1 MLKSDTLELRLSEI
15 REGLNRLLQ
24 TENRTD
30 EQTAEMAV
38 LSTEALQ
45 KEPEWRAAQI
55 ADGLLT
61 ETTTITADPEVRE
74 KLELRGRAQDEGLLT
89 TLLNGRRPSGAIEE
103 YLQAHG
109 CNERQIPLHYQ
120 VRPAAPALETR
131 ALTPPPATG
140 TGVNLE
146 PINQMVFPDG
156 LAARLRVELKMVES
170 GVFSTATITTGVP
183 ATAKAKSAAADATA
197 GVLTATTSGVKR
209 ISASITMAEEDVATV
224 GQTNYESA
232 LMEHVNL
239 SLQNG
244 HDGYL
249 LTGTGVAPI
258 PKGILLALGA
268 IATRATTETF
278 GSYAAVPA
286 EAVDG
291 VFARDMKDVLILCGL
306 ETFIDAAKLIQDNT
320 AVSASSYLRSECAGF
335 MASSRFAASAS
346 KVQQGIAFRS
356 GRPGVSA
363 AVQPI
368 WNRLTID
375 DRFTL
380 GANAERK
387 VSVHLLLGDVLVRQP
402 GAYKRIAF
410 KVT

>member
-1 MLKSDTLELRLSEI
+1 MTAAQTIQLKLSSCRQRLNELLGIETRSTEQQTEMEGLTAEVSKREPELRAALA
-15 REGLNRLLQ
+15 
-24 TENRTD
+24 
-30 EQTAEMAV
+30 AEDDKQEV
-38 LSTEALQ
+38 V
-45 KEPEWRAAQI
+45 
-55 ADGLLT
+55 
-61 ETTTITADPEVRE
+61 TTTDDPETRE
-74 KLELRGRAQDEGLLT
+74 RLELRGRAQDEGLLT
-89 TLLNGRRPSGAIEE
+89 ILMNGRRPSGAVAE
-103 YLQAHG
+103 YLQAHE
-109 CNERQIPLHYQ
+109 CNERQIPLHYT
-120 VRPAAPALETR
+120 VRPAAPSLEER
-131 ALTPPPATG
+131 ALTPPPTSG

-146 PINQMVFPDG
+146 AIQQMIFPDG
-156 LAARLRVELKMVES
+156 LAARLGVELKMVES

-183 ATAKAKSAAADATA
+183 ATAVAKSAAADATA
-197 GVLTATTSGVKR
+197 GVLTATTSDVKR
-209 ISASITMAEEDVATV
+209 ISASITMAEEDIASV

-244 HDGYL
+244 HDGFL

-268 IATRATTETF
+268 IATRSTTETF
-278 GSYAAVPA
+278 SSYAAIPA

-291 VFARDMKDVLILCGL
+291 IFARDMKDVFILCGL
-306 ETFIDAAKLIQDNT
+306 ESFIDAAKLIQDNT
-320 AVSASSYLRSECAGF
+320 AISAGSYLRSECAGF

-346 KVQQGIAFRS
+346 KVQQGIVFRR

-375 DRFTL
+375 DRVTL

-387 VSVHLLLGDVLVRQP
+387 VSVHLLLGDVVVRQP